1 MFNFLKVHVLKKG
14 IYADI
19 YLENEKIATKK
30 YFPYG
35 YHLKNDFEKPGYIS
49 NWKTSENSDSFL
61 DFHILKKDFPN
72 KKNNFFLSYSK
83 KTIHLKF
90 VFKQQ
95 VVKEIEGKYETK
107 IDFPNVNFD
116 NGYELDGYYL
126 DELFNE
132 KFLLNTFPEEDIS
145 LFIKHREVKYPIYYQ
160 NIDLKNN
167 NSKNPN
173 FITLSQKLMLLSP
186 DIPGY
191 KFLGWFDNH
200 KFLGEP
206 IKMLY
211 NIDYDVYLFPKLEIK
226 AYRIKFLSNGEE
238 ILPQIEV
245 KYKEKIDVSSKLNN
259 KEGFNFGGWLY
270 KGKKNNIKFMPAHDL
285 ILEAEWIP
293 IDYKVTL
300 NLNYERKVNNLT
312 YNRLKEEFKLET
324 PTRDGYSFIGWFLKP
339 DLSGSR
345 VYLIRTIT
353 MRDIQ
358 LFAKWEIK
366 THRVRLY
373 DGETLYKEF
382 TVQEGKKV
390 LINDIEVN
398 KQGLVF
404 NGWSTKKS
412 SFSPYDSNNL
422 VYKDINLYAIHGNYK
437 DISDSE
443 YSIID
448 MSDKVQVNFSILNSC
463 NIMKYEFIDFFI
475 NVHVLARNIN
485 EDDFYFEKSIET
497 SNVWSSDVNLISDR
511 TMNARIFK
519 QIRPKKLKNYSL
531 EINKDRLVYVFP
543 GRTENVLNVF
553 IKSGD
558 DILFKKQ
565 LTFYNN
571 IGTLLNSEIN
581 TVRFAI
587 ERSLNYII
595 YLQINYFGKVLDSQ
609 VNLLDDFQSEKLE
622 TNENIKINSLINKIQ
637 RSNSTKSLRDNNLRN
652 MKKSLTVNLMIN
664 EIRDLLFN
672 CLLLNDRFTDDLASE
687 VKYFSEIFGFDLEE
701 SFSKIASAL
710 KDSNIELSLNLFN
723 ISPNDSKEM
732 KLAKINKKYLEFSK
746 KIISSNK
753 KISQKAKEIVSFLAN
768 ERKKLEE

>member
-19 YLENEKIATKK
+19 YLENEKIATNK

-35 YHLKNDFEKPGYIS
+35 YHLKNDFDKPGYIS

-373 DGETLYKEF
+373 DGDTLYKEF

-390 LINDIEVN
+390 LIDDIEVN

-412 SFSPYDSNNL
+412 SFSPYDCNNL

>member
-35 YHLKNDFEKPGYIS
+35 YHLKNDFDKPGYIS

-373 DGETLYKEF
+373 DGDTLYKEF

-390 LINDIEVN
+390 LIDDIEVN

-412 SFSPYDSNNL
+412 SFSPYDCNNL

-622 TNENIKINSLINKIQ
+622 TNENININSLINKIQ

-710 KDSNIELSLNLFN
+710 KESNIELSLNLFN

>member
-19 YLENEKIATKK
+19 YLENDKIATKK

-61 DFHILKKDFPN
+61 DFLILKKDFPN

-83 KTIHLKF
+83 KTIHVKF
-90 VFKQQ
+90 VFNQQ

-226 AYRIKFLSNGEE
+226 SYRIKFLSNGEE

-245 KYKEKIDVSSKLNN
+245 KYKEKIDISSKLNN

-373 DGETLYKEF
+373 DGDTLYKEF

>member
-61 DFHILKKDFPN
+61 DFLILKKDFPN

-83 KTIHLKF
+83 KTIHVKF
-90 VFKQQ
+90 VFNQQ

-270 KGKKNNIKFMPAHDL
+270 KGKKNNIKFMPAHNL

-373 DGETLYKEF
+373 DGDTLYKEF

-390 LINDIEVN
+390 LIDDIEVN

-412 SFSPYDSNNL
+412 SFSPYDCNNL

-622 TNENIKINSLINKIQ
+622 TNENININSLINKIQ

>member
-35 YHLKNDFEKPGYIS
+35 YHLKNDFDKPGYIS

-226 AYRIKFLSNGEE
+226 SYRIKFLSNGEE

-373 DGETLYKEF
+373 DGDTLYKEF

-390 LINDIEVN
+390 LIDDIEVN

-412 SFSPYDSNNL
+412 SFSPYDCNNL

-622 TNENIKINSLINKIQ
+622 TNENININSLINKIQ

>member
-19 YLENEKIATKK
+19 YLENDKIATKK

-35 YHLKNDFEKPGYIS
+35 YHLKNDFDKPGYIS

-373 DGETLYKEF
+373 DGDTLYKEF

-390 LINDIEVN
+390 LIDDIEVN

-412 SFSPYDSNNL
+412 SFSPYDCNNL

-595 YLQINYFGKVLDSQ
+595 YLQMNYFGKVLDSQ

-622 TNENIKINSLINKIQ
+622 TNENININSLINKIQ

>member
-35 YHLKNDFEKPGYIS
+35 YHLKNDFDKPGYIS

-373 DGETLYKEF
+373 DGDTLYKEF

-390 LINDIEVN
+390 LIDDIEVN

-622 TNENIKINSLINKIQ
+622 TNENININSLINKIQ

>member
-35 YHLKNDFEKPGYIS
+35 YHLKNDFDKPGYIS

-61 DFHILKKDFPN
+61 DFLILKKDFPN

-245 KYKEKIDVSSKLNN
+245 KYKEKIDISSKLNN

-390 LINDIEVN
+390 LIDDIEVN

-412 SFSPYDSNNL
+412 SFSPYDCNNL

-622 TNENIKINSLINKIQ
+622 TNENININSLINKIQ

>member
-19 YLENEKIATKK
+19 YLENDKIATKK

-35 YHLKNDFEKPGYIS
+35 YHLKNDFDKPGYIS

-373 DGETLYKEF
+373 DGDTLYKEF

-390 LINDIEVN
+390 LIDDIEVN

-412 SFSPYDSNNL
+412 SFSPYDCNNL

-595 YLQINYFGKVLDSQ
+595 YLQMNYFGKVLDSQ

-622 TNENIKINSLINKIQ
+622 TNENININSLINKIQ

-652 MKKSLTVNLMIN
+652 MKKKP
-664 EIRDLLFN
+664 N
-672 CLLLNDRFTDDLASE
+672 C
-687 VKYFSEIFGFDLEE
+687 
-701 SFSKIASAL
+701 
-710 KDSNIELSLNLFN
+710 
-723 ISPNDSKEM
+723 
-732 KLAKINKKYLEFSK
+732 
-746 KIISSNK
+746 
-753 KISQKAKEIVSFLAN
+753 
-768 ERKKLEE
+768 

>member
-19 YLENEKIATKK
+19 YLENEKIATNK

-49 NWKTSENSDSFL
+49 NWKTSENSDSFS
-61 DFHILKKDFPN
+61 DFLILKKDFPN

-83 KTIHLKF
+83 KTIHVKF
-90 VFKQQ
+90 VFNQQ

-173 FITLSQKLMLLSP
+173 FITLNQKLMLLSP

-226 AYRIKFLSNGEE
+226 SYRIKFLSNGEE

-245 KYKEKIDVSSKLNN
+245 KYKEKIDISSKLNN

-595 YLQINYFGKVLDSQ
+595 YLQMNYFGKVLDSQ

>member
-19 YLENEKIATKK
+19 YLENEKIATNK

-173 FITLSQKLMLLSP
+173 FITLNQKLMLLSP

-226 AYRIKFLSNGEE
+226 SYRIKFLSNGEE

-285 ILEAEWIP
+285 ILEAEWTP

-373 DGETLYKEF
+373 DGDTLYKEF

-390 LINDIEVN
+390 LIDDIEVN

-412 SFSPYDSNNL
+412 SFSPYDCNNL

>member
-19 YLENEKIATKK
+19 YLENEKIATNK

-61 DFHILKKDFPN
+61 DFLILKKDFPN

-83 KTIHLKF
+83 KTIHVKF
-90 VFKQQ
+90 VFNQQ

-173 FITLSQKLMLLSP
+173 FITLNQKLMLLSP

-226 AYRIKFLSNGEE
+226 SYRIKFLSNGEE

-373 DGETLYKEF
+373 DGDTLYKEF

-390 LINDIEVN
+390 LIDDIEVN

-412 SFSPYDSNNL
+412 SFSPYDCNNL

-622 TNENIKINSLINKIQ
+622 TNENININSLINKIQ

-723 ISPNDSKEM
+723 ISSNDSKEM

>member
-35 YHLKNDFEKPGYIS
+35 YHLKNDFDKPGYIS

-61 DFHILKKDFPN
+61 DFLILKKDFPN

-373 DGETLYKEF
+373 DGDTLYKEF

-390 LINDIEVN
+390 LIDDIEVN

-412 SFSPYDSNNL
+412 SFSPYDCNNL

-622 TNENIKINSLINKIQ
+622 TNENININSLINKIQ

>member
-19 YLENEKIATKK
+19 YLENDKIATKK

-61 DFHILKKDFPN
+61 DFLILKKDFPN

-226 AYRIKFLSNGEE
+226 SYRIKFLSNGEE

-373 DGETLYKEF
+373 DGDTLYKEF

-390 LINDIEVN
+390 LIDDIEVN

-412 SFSPYDSNNL
+412 SFSPYDCNNL

>member
-35 YHLKNDFEKPGYIS
+35 YHLKNDFDKPGYIS

-373 DGETLYKEF
+373 DGDTLYKEF

-390 LINDIEVN
+390 LIDDIEVN

-412 SFSPYDSNNL
+412 SFSPYDCNNL

-622 TNENIKINSLINKIQ
+622 TNENININSLINKIQ

>member
-35 YHLKNDFEKPGYIS
+35 YHLKNDFDKPGYIS

-61 DFHILKKDFPN
+61 DFLILKKDFPN

-173 FITLSQKLMLLSP
+173 FITLNQKLMLLSP

-226 AYRIKFLSNGEE
+226 SYRIKFLSNGEE

-373 DGETLYKEF
+373 DGDTLYKEF

-390 LINDIEVN
+390 LIDDIEVN

-412 SFSPYDSNNL
+412 SFSPYDCNNL

>member
-35 YHLKNDFEKPGYIS
+35 YHLKNDFDKPGYIS

-173 FITLSQKLMLLSP
+173 FITLNQKLMLLSP

-412 SFSPYDSNNL
+412 SFSPYDCNNL

-622 TNENIKINSLINKIQ
+622 TNENININSLINKIQ

>member
-19 YLENEKIATKK
+19 YLENDKIATKK

-35 YHLKNDFEKPGYIS
+35 YHLKNDFDKPGYIS

-226 AYRIKFLSNGEE
+226 SYRIKFLSNGEE

-245 KYKEKIDVSSKLNN
+245 KYKEKIDISSKLNN

-270 KGKKNNIKFMPAHDL
+270 KGKKNNIKFMPAHNL

-373 DGETLYKEF
+373 DGDTLYKEF

-390 LINDIEVN
+390 LIDDIEVN

-622 TNENIKINSLINKIQ
+622 TNENININSLINKIQ

>member
-245 KYKEKIDVSSKLNN
+245 KYKEKIDISSKLNN

-373 DGETLYKEF
+373 DGDTLYKEF

-390 LINDIEVN
+390 LIDDIEVN

-412 SFSPYDSNNL
+412 SFSPYDCNNL

-622 TNENIKINSLINKIQ
+622 TNENININSLINKIQ

>member
-19 YLENEKIATKK
+19 YLENEKIATNK

-61 DFHILKKDFPN
+61 DFLILKKDFPN

-83 KTIHLKF
+83 KTIHVKF
-90 VFKQQ
+90 VFNQQ

-245 KYKEKIDVSSKLNN
+245 KYKEKIDISSKLNN

-373 DGETLYKEF
+373 DGDTLYKEF

-390 LINDIEVN
+390 LIDDIEVN

-412 SFSPYDSNNL
+412 SFSPYDCNNL

-622 TNENIKINSLINKIQ
+622 TNENININSLINKIQ

>member
-35 YHLKNDFEKPGYIS
+35 YHLKNDFDKPGYIS

-61 DFHILKKDFPN
+61 DFLILKKDFPN

-83 KTIHLKF
+83 KTIHVKF
-90 VFKQQ
+90 VFNQQ

-373 DGETLYKEF
+373 DGDTLYKEF

-390 LINDIEVN
+390 LIDDIEVN

-412 SFSPYDSNNL
+412 SFSPYDCNNL

-622 TNENIKINSLINKIQ
+622 TNENININSLINKIQ

-723 ISPNDSKEM
+723 ISSNDSKEM

>member
-373 DGETLYKEF
+373 DGDTLYKEF

-412 SFSPYDSNNL
+412 SFSPYDCNNL

-622 TNENIKINSLINKIQ
+622 TNENININSLINKIQ

>member
-19 YLENEKIATKK
+19 YLENDKIATKK

-35 YHLKNDFEKPGYIS
+35 YHLKNDFDKPGYIS

-245 KYKEKIDVSSKLNN
+245 KYKEKIDISSKLNN